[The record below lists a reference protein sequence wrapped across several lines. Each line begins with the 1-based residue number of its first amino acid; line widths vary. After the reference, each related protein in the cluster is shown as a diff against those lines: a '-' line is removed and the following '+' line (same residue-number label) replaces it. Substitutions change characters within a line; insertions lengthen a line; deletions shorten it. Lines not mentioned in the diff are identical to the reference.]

1 MQSRSSQGIRVSRSR
16 SSRESDEII
25 ASLVISHFGVAV
37 SRIEPLQGAL
47 GFRNFSRVWL
57 ETPETKSES
66 VPETLI
72 ARIEAAEDP
81 ARRPAGIPPE
91 PPLEPIRAV
100 LEAEGLPVP
109 RRYAADPA
117 RGVDLLEDLGE
128 VSLADLARSASEPE
142 LESLYAEAC
151 ELVPQLQRIEPRNQ
165 VANFQRHLDAAHFHY
180 KAERFARWSLGGDRA
195 ASPAET
201 QVVRDAFEQ
210 IGRVLGEAPQRLAH
224 RDLQSANLYFVNP
237 SLRGIDPS
245 VRVVDPSVRVIDP
258 SVDPADSPVHDTTS
272 SRSTPRGPQAR
283 LVMID
288 LQGAFMAPPEYDLV
302 CLLRDSYVEL
312 DDAAVDAHLARVRTA
327 LPDQPDEEGF
337 RMRFDLLTIT
347 RKAKD
352 HALFR
357 AVAAERGDDR
367 YLRYL
372 PATRRY
378 LQQASGRVASKL
390 KEYNDLNDLIQA
402 IPELS

>member
-1 MQSRSSQGIRVSRSR
+1 VSQSRSSQ
-16 SSRESDEII
+16 ESEAII
-25 ASLVISHFGVAV
+25 ADLVTAHFGVAI
-37 SRIEPLQGAL
+37 SKIEPLQGAL
-47 GFRNFSRVWL
+47 GLRNFSRVWL
-57 ETPETKSES
+57 ETSRTKRES
-66 VPETLI
+66 IPETLV

-81 ARRPAGIPPE
+81 GGRPAGIPPE
-91 PPLEPIRAV
+91 PPLEPIRGL

-117 RGVDLLEDLGE
+117 RGVELLEDLGE
-128 VSLADLARSASEPE
+128 VSLADFARTASESE

-151 ELVPQLQRIEPRNQ
+151 ALPPRLQRVEPRDA
-165 VANFQRHLDAAHFHY
+165 VANFQRRLDAAHFRY
-180 KAERFARWSLGGDRA
+180 KAERFARWSLGGERG
-195 ASPAET
+195 ASPAEVE
-201 QVVRDAFEQ
+201 VVRDAFERM
-210 IGRVLGEAPQRLAH
+210 GRMVAEAPQRLAH
-224 RDLQSANLYFVNP
+224 RDLQSANLHVVAP
-237 SLRGIDPS
+237 LLRVVEDSVRAADPDARVTDPS
-245 VRVVDPSVRVIDP
+245 NRVVAPTARSVDPSPR
-258 SVDPADSPVHDTTS
+258 SADSSRTTAPE
-272 SRSTPRGPQAR
+272 RHAR

-312 DDAAVDAHLARVRTA
+312 DDAAVDAHLARARTA
-327 LPDQPDEEGF
+327 LPDQPDEESF
-337 RMRFDLLTIT
+337 RLRFDLLTLT

-352 HALFR
+352 HALFC

-378 LQQASGRVASKL
+378 LQKASSRVSSKL
-390 KEYNDLNDLIQA
+390 NEYSDLNSLIQA

>member
-1 MQSRSSQGIRVSRSR
+1 V
-16 SSRESDEII
+16 II
-25 ASLVISHFGVAV
+25 ADLVAAQFGVAV

-47 GFRNFSRVWL
+47 GLRNFSRIWL
-57 ETPETKSES
+57 ETSENKTES
-66 VPETLI
+66 IPETLV

-81 ARRPAGIPPE
+81 GRRPAGIPPE
-91 PPLEPIRAV
+91 PPLEPIRGL

-109 RRYAADPA
+109 QRYAADPA
-117 RGVDLLEDLGE
+117 RGIELLEDLGE
-128 VSLADLARSASEPE
+128 VSLADLARTASESE

-151 ELVPQLQRIEPRNQ
+151 ALPPRLQRVEPCDE
-165 VANFQRHLDAAHFHY
+165 VANFQRRLDAAHFRY
-180 KAERFARWSLGGDRA
+180 KAERFARWSLGGEQG
-195 ASPAET
+195 ASPAEAE
-201 QVVRDAFEQ
+201 VVRDAFER
-210 IGRVLGEAPQRLAH
+210 IGRVVGDAPQRLAH
-224 RDLQSANLYFVNP
+224 RDLQSANLHVVAPF
-237 SLRGIDPS
+237 L
-245 VRVVDPSVRVIDP
+245 RVVDSSVRAAGPDARVTNPSNRIAYPTGHGVDPTGHGVDPTGHGVDP
-258 SVDPADSPVHDTTS
+258 SLHGTDSSHRTTPE
-272 SRSTPRGPQAR
+272 RQAR

-312 DDAAVDAHLARVRTA
+312 DDAAVDAHLTRARTA
-327 LPDQPDEEGF
+327 LPDQPDEESF
-337 RMRFDLLTIT
+337 RLRFDLLTLT

-352 HALFR
+352 HALFC

-378 LQQASGRVASKL
+378 LQEASSRVSSKL
-390 KEYNDLNDLIQA
+390 NEYSDLNSLVQA

>member
-1 MQSRSSQGIRVSRSR
+1 VSQSRSSQ
-16 SSRESDEII
+16 ESDAII
-25 ASLVISHFGVAV
+25 ADLVAAQFGVAV

-47 GFRNFSRVWL
+47 GLRNFSRIWL
-57 ETPETKSES
+57 ETSENTTES
-66 VPETLI
+66 IPETLV

-81 ARRPAGIPPE
+81 DRRPTGIPPE
-91 PPLEPIRAV
+91 PPLEPIRGL

-117 RGVDLLEDLGE
+117 RGVELLEDLGE
-128 VSLADLARSASEPE
+128 VSLADLARTASESE

-151 ELVPQLQRIEPRNQ
+151 ALPPRLQRVEPCGE
-165 VANFQRHLDAAHFHY
+165 VANFQRRLDAAHFRY
-180 KAERFARWSLGGDRA
+180 KAERFARWSLRGERG
-195 ASPAET
+195 ASPAEAE
-201 QVVRDAFEQ
+201 VVRDAFER
-210 IGRVLGEAPQRLAH
+210 IGRVVGDAPQRLAH
-224 RDLQSANLYFVNP
+224 RDLQSANLHVVAPF
-237 SLRGIDPS
+237 LRVVDSS
-245 VRVVDPSVRVIDP
+245 VRAAGPDARVTDFSNRVVDPTGHGVDP
-258 SVDPADSPVHDTTS
+258 SPHGTDS
-272 SRSTPRGPQAR
+272 SRRTTPERQAR

-312 DDAAVDAHLARVRTA
+312 DDAAVDAHLTRARTA
-327 LPDQPDEEGF
+327 LPDQPDEESF
-337 RMRFDLLTIT
+337 RLRFDLLTLT

-352 HALFR
+352 HALFC

-378 LQQASGRVASKL
+378 LQEASSRVSSKL
-390 KEYNDLNDLIQA
+390 NEYSDLNSLVQA

>member
-1 MQSRSSQGIRVSRSR
+1 MSQSRSSE
-16 SSRESDEII
+16 ESDAII
-25 ASLVISHFGVAV
+25 ADLVSAQFGIAV

-57 ETPETKSES
+57 ETSETKRDS
-66 VPETLI
+66 VPKTLI
-72 ARIEAAEDP
+72 ARIEVAEDP
-81 ARRPAGIPPE
+81 GRRPTGIPPE
-91 PPLEPIRAV
+91 PLLEPIRAL

-109 RRYAADPA
+109 QRYAADPA
-117 RGVDLLEDLGE
+117 RGVELLEDLGE
-128 VSLADLARSASEPE
+128 LSLKDFARSASKSE

-151 ELVPQLQRIEPRNQ
+151 ELPARLQRIQPRGQ
-165 VANFQRHLDAAHFHY
+165 VANFQRQLDAAHFQS
-180 KAERFARWSLGGDRA
+180 KAERFARWSLGGDRG
-195 ASPAET
+195 ASPAEA
-201 QVVRDAFEQ
+201 QVVRDAFER
-210 IGRVLGEAPQRLAH
+210 IGRVAGEAPQRLAH
-224 RDLQSANLYFVNP
+224 RDLQSANLHVVEP
-237 SLRGIDPS
+237 SLRAIDRS
-245 VRVVDPSVRVIDP
+245 VQLVDPSVRATDASRIP
-258 SVDPADSPVHDTTS
+258 SGGRP
-272 SRSTPRGPQAR
+272 AR

-312 DDAAVDAHLARVRTA
+312 DDATVDAHLARVRSA
-327 LPDQPDEEGF
+327 LPDQPDEESF
-337 RMRFDLLTIT
+337 RMRFDLLTLT

-378 LQQASGRVASKL
+378 LQQASNRVASKL

-402 IPELS
+402 IPELL